1 MGDKLPATDL
11 PQFIARH
18 IGSVEQLEILCLLW
32 GTPQKVWSVQDVFRV
47 IQSSETSVA
56 DHLARFL
63 KEGFVVLNGEGR
75 FRYHPTRP
83 EMDHCV
89 AELVKAYQERRVAV
103 VEMIYQRRP
112 ETLRDFANA
121 FKLRKDK

>member
-1 MGDKLPATDL
+1 VGDNSSIPEL

-32 GTPQKVWSVQDVFRV
+32 GTPQKAWSVREVFRV
-47 IQSSETSVA
+47 IQSSEASVA

-63 KEGFVVLNGEGR
+63 KEGFVVANSDGR

-83 EMDHCV
+83 ELEDCV
-89 AELVKAYQERRVAV
+89 AELVKTYQERRVAV

-112 ETLRDFANA
+112 ETLHDFANA